1 MKNEELMRLLARRQ
15 KRNRKLLTA
24 GRFLIGILF
33 FAIWELCARFGI
45 INDLFSAVRHASYAQ
60 YKALQPIIHCGFMFL
75 LH

>member
-33 FAIWELCARFGI
+33 LPSGSFAP
-45 INDLFSAVRHASYAQ
+45 DL
-60 YKALQPIIHCGFMFL
+60 AL
-75 LH
+75 

>member
-33 FAIWELCARFGI
+33 FAI
-45 INDLFSAVRHASYAQ
+45 
-60 YKALQPIIHCGFMFL
+60 
-75 LH
+75 

>member
-45 INDLFSAVRHASYAQ
+45 INDFIF
-60 YKALQPIIHCGFMFL
+60 IIFL
-75 LH
+75 YIFTILIIA

>member
-33 FAIWELCARFGI
+33 FAIWEFCARFGI
-45 INDLFSAVRHASYAQ
+45 INDLS
-60 YKALQPIIHCGFMFL
+60 LIHI
-75 LH
+75 

>member
-45 INDLFSAVRHASYAQ
+45 INDFIFSSPSRVIRTIQSFADRKSTRLNSSHT
-60 YKALQPIIHCGFMFL
+60 
-75 LH
+75 

>member
-45 INDLFSAVRHASYAQ
+45 INDFIFSSPSRVIRTITI
-60 YKALQPIIHCGFMFL
+60 LQPIIHCGFMFL

>member
-45 INDLFSAVRHASYAQ
+45 INDLYFPE
-60 YKALQPIIHCGFMFL
+60 LLLPITNVL
-75 LH
+75 LFIFVLLSTP

>member
-33 FAIWELCARFGI
+33 FCHLGALRPIW
-45 INDLFSAVRHASYAQ
+45 H
-60 YKALQPIIHCGFMFL
+60 YK
-75 LH
+75 

>member
-45 INDLFSAVRHASYAQ
+45 INDFIFQ
-60 YKALQPIIHCGFMFL
+60 MKI
-75 LH
+75 

>member
-45 INDLFSAVRHASYAQ
+45 INDFIFSSPSRQ
-60 YKALQPIIHCGFMFL
+60 
-75 LH
+75 